1 MFRIYPGIDP
11 RYIVIVDDRL
21 DVWREEDRPN
31 IVKAEDYSW
40 LEEEIPRLQKFYPP
54 LFCNNNSSS
63 SSLSR
68 RTDLVALPY
77 KTAFVP
83 ETQGET
89 EDRILDFDNHLIFM
103 TRVLLALHRLFFRDP
118 RNAE

>member
-1 MFRIYPGIDP
+1 MPGIDP
-11 RYIVIVDDRL
+11 RFIVIVDDRL
-21 DVWREEDRPN
+21 DVWRDEDRPN

-54 LFCNNNSSS
+54 LFQNIQPSSS
-63 SSLSR
+63 GISR
-68 RTDLVALPY
+68 RTDLVDLSY
-77 KTAFVP
+77 KKAFIP

-89 EDRILDFDNHLIFM
+89 EDRIFDFDNHLVFM

-118 RNAE
+118 RNAT